1 MHAVSLKTFKNA
13 KFIWLD
19 LLERSVILI
28 MFVFFAIRMY
38 LNFKLTYSVPVLL
51 LLVAEILPVI
61 LVIFRRWSNSPVMS
75 TKPVDWILALVA
87 ANAPLLA
94 SPGGTL
100 GTILPHAV
108 CSLIIISGFLIQ
120 ISAKIILWRSFGV
133 VPAAREIKVRGP
145 YRFVRHPMY
154 AGYIIQHIGFLL
166 AYPMLWNFAVYS
178 GALVAQVA
186 RILREERILNG
197 QPLYR
202 QFSSLVRYRLLP
214 GVF

>member
-1 MHAVSLKTFKNA
+1 MHAALLRNFENSN
-13 KFIWLD
+13 FIWLD

-28 MFVFFAIRMY
+28 MFGFFAVRMY
-38 LNFKLTYSVPVLL
+38 LNFTFTYSIPVLL
-51 LLVAEILPVI
+51 LLIAEILPVI
-61 LVIFRRWSNSPVMS
+61 LVIFRKWSNSPVMS
-75 TKPVDWILALVA
+75 TNPSDWFLALVA

-94 SPGGTL
+94 APGETP
-100 GTILPHAV
+100 GTIIPQAM
-108 CSLIIISGFLIQ
+108 CSLILVCGFLIQ

-166 AYPMLWNFAVYS
+166 AYPTLWNLAVYS

>member
-1 MHAVSLKTFKNA
+1 MHAALLRNFENS

-28 MFVFFAIRMY
+28 MFGFFAVRMY
-38 LNFKLTYSVPVLL
+38 VNFKFTYSMPVLL
-51 LLVAEILPVI
+51 LLIAEILPVI
-61 LVIFRRWSNSPVMS
+61 LVLSRKWSNSPVMS
-75 TKPVDWILALVA
+75 TNPSDWFLALVA
-87 ANAPLLA
+87 ANAALLA
-94 SPGGTL
+94 APGEIP
-100 GTILPHAV
+100 GTIIPQAM
-108 CSLIIISGFLIQ
+108 CSLIIVSGFLVQ
-120 ISAKIILWRSFGV
+120 ISAKIILWRKWCRPRERLRFAGHIGSF
-133 VPAAREIKVRGP
+133 AIRCI
-145 YRFVRHPMY
+145 

-166 AYPMLWNFAVYS
+166 AYPTLWNLAVYS

-202 QFSSLVRYRLLP
+202 EFSSLVRYRLLP

>member
-1 MHAVSLKTFKNA
+1 MRAASLKTFENT

-28 MFVFFAIRMY
+28 MFVFFAMRMY
-38 LNFKLTYSVPVLL
+38 VNFKLTYSVPVLL
-51 LLVAEILPVI
+51 LVLAEILPVI
-61 LVIFRRWSNSPVMS
+61 LVIFRKWSNSPVMS
-75 TKPVDWILALVA
+75 TSPLDWFLALVA

-94 SPGGTL
+94 APGGTP
-100 GTILPHAV
+100 GTIIPQAM

-133 VPAAREIKVRGP
+133 VPAAREIKVLGP
-145 YRFVRHPMY
+145 YRIVRHPMY
-154 AGYIIQHIGFLL
+154 VGYILQHIGFLL
-166 AYPMLWNFAVYS
+166 AYPMLWNLAVYS
-178 GALVAQVA
+178 GALVVQVA

-197 QPLYR
+197 ESRYR
-202 QFSSLVRYRLLP
+202 EFAAQVRYRLLP

>member
-94 SPGGTL
+94 SPQRN
-100 GTILPHAV
+100 PWH
-108 CSLIIISGFLIQ
+108 
-120 ISAKIILWRSFGV
+120 
-133 VPAAREIKVRGP
+133 
-145 YRFVRHPMY
+145 HPSSRCVLVDNH
-154 AGYIIQHIGFLL
+154 QWVFDPDIGEDH
-166 AYPMLWNFAVYS
+166 
-178 GALVAQVA
+178 LVAE
-186 RILREERILNG
+186 LW
-197 QPLYR
+197 
-202 QFSSLVRYRLLP
+202 
-214 GVF
+214 